1 MPVKVVKRT
10 GKRPWKIVDKKT
22 GKVEATALTRKAA
35 EQNARTRN
43 KAGYGKRTRQ
53 AKGFMR
59 LTDNTASR

>member
-22 GKVEATALTRKAA
+22 GKVEASALTKKAA

-43 KAGYGKRTRQ
+43 RAGYGKRVRQ
-53 AKGFMR
+53 AKGMMR
-59 LTDNTASR
+59 LTDTTASR